1 MIKMSVQQNGSDFFL
16 NHSRLLSLA
25 LVCSRFINFHL
36 VCFSGCTG
44 ITDAKTAALICDDSF
59 ILFTGF
65 IQAKVNMGR
74 VFGSKQGSKAIIL
87 RLIGEIC

>member
-1 MIKMSVQQNGSDFFL
+1 MSVQQNGSDFFL

-25 LVCSRFINFHL
+25 LVCSRCINFHL

-59 ILFTGF
+59 ILFTGY
-65 IQAKVNMGR
+65 IQAKVKIYGKSFWIETRIESDYFTINW
-74 VFGSKQGSKAIIL
+74 
-87 RLIGEIC
+87 